1 VRRHRV
7 ALGAPAAGRKPWC
20 VRLGRFRKD
29 VIARPAGQDHLAA
42 FDAGCAWCG
51 ALIPAEYR
59 APGRSSLPY
68 DWAPVYEDGTAKII
82 HVLCPEHAQM
92 VDEFGAAEPT

>member
-1 VRRHRV
+1 VSL
-7 ALGAPAAGRKPWC
+7 A
-20 VRLGRFRKD
+20 RFRKD
-29 VIARPAGQDHLAA
+29 VIARPIGQDQLAA

-59 APGRSSLPY
+59 APGRSPLPY
-68 DWAPVYEDGTAKII
+68 DWASFYEEGTARVI

-92 VDEFGAAEPT
+92 VDEFGTAEPLAGAATTRSRSGGEQPSDP